1 MCSPRFGRKW
11 RRMRGFRLHACRFY
25 LIRFRVRLFRFLGF
39 FIHGLET
46 VKRGWRSSSRRQ
58 FGRQRT
64 CSRRALI
71 FEVCQASQIDY
82 SIQSFYAEAIADC
95 LEFIKRSS
103 MSVDDGSDPKQEDV
117 PIVDGN
123 GSHRGM
129 LVI

>member
-1 MCSPRFGRKW
+1 MFSTRFGRKW

-25 LIRFRVRLFRFLGF
+25 LIRLRIRLFRFLGF

-46 VKRGWRSSSRRQ
+46 MKRGGKSSSRRQ
-58 FGRQRT
+58 FERQRT

-71 FEVCQASQIDY
+71 FDGCQASQLDY
-82 SIQSFYAEAIADC
+82 NIQSFYAEAIADC

-117 PIVDGN
+117 PIVNN
-123 GSHRGM
+123 GSQRGM